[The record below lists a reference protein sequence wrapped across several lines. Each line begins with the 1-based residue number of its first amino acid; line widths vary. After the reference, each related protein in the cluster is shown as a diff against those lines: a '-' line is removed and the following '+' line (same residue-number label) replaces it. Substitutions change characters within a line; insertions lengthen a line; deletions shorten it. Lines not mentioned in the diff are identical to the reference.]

1 MTSWKEKRTWLG
13 VAGAM
18 LALVFAWSA
27 PASAGAHG
35 KKDEALDKA
44 LKSASQVEYR
54 VIIET
59 VDHQALSGDLAI
71 KAAGGRKIRE
81 LVSFPGHVVTV
92 TAKQLDKLEKSPLV
106 KNIYLDRRT
115 AGEMNYTA
123 VTTGARTVQWLMGYN
138 GAGIGVAVID
148 SGVTPWH
155 DDLTYNG
162 LNSKV
167 RVVGGQRVAGFVD
180 FVNGRTDPY
189 DDHGHGTH
197 VAGIIAGNGYDT
209 YGSRAGMAPA
219 SHLVALKVLD
229 ATGAGYMSD
238 VMAALDWTVAHKD
251 EYGVRIVN
259 LSVGAPVTAS
269 YWTDPLTLAAKRA
282 VESGLVVVA
291 AAGNAGKN
299 AAGAIQYGGIIA
311 PGNAP
316 WVLTVG
322 ASSHMGTIAR
332 ADDTIAPFSS
342 RGPSAIDYRA
352 KPDLVAP
359 GAGIVSLSANG
370 STLYSTQSNLLLN
383 GFRSTSYK
391 PYLSLSGTSMAA
403 PVVAGAVAQIL
414 QANPALTPNA
424 VKAILQYTSQDN
436 GDSALA
442 QGAGYLN
449 AFGAVELARYFR
461 IHPVGSRYPS
471 SPFWTK
477 TIIWGNYEVSGG
489 VIMPNAT
496 AWALNIVWGT
506 MADGDNIVWG
516 TSCGTDTD
524 CNNLVWGT
532 DIGLD
537 SAGDNIVWGTIAGL
551 DGDNI
556 VWGTFD
562 AADGDNI
569 VWGTDCGGADCTGVV
584 WGALTGLDGDNIV
597 WGTAQDG
604 DNIVW
609 GTAADGDNIVWGT
622 SDASGD
628 NIVWGT
634 SDGSGDNIVWG
645 TSPSPEGDTT
655 IFGTASDGDN
665 IVWGTS
671 SDVTLG
677 DDGALQL
684 IVSFETLFAAPAPE
698 PVATTDTMTGA
709 AAATTS
715 TETNTTSSTSTSEPV
730 SSSDPVTSS
739 APIPGG
745 I

>member
-1 MTSWKEKRTWLG
+1 MTFCSNKRTWLS

-18 LALVFAWSA
+18 LALVFAWTA
-27 PASAGAHG
+27 PAIAGPRG
-35 KKDEALDKA
+35 KKDAALDHA
-44 LKSASQVEYR
+44 LKSGQAEYR

-59 VDHQALSGDLAI
+59 VDHRAQSGDDAI
-71 KAAGGRKIRE
+71 KAAGGRKIRQ
-81 LVSFPGHVVTV
+81 LIAFPGGVVTV

-123 VTTGARTVQWLMGYN
+123 VTTGARTARWLMGYS

-148 SGVTPWH
+148 SGITPWH

-162 LNSKV
+162 SNPNV

-209 YGSRAGMAPA
+209 YGARSGMAPGA
-219 SHLVALKVLD
+219 HVVALKVLD

-259 LSVGAPVTAS
+259 LSVGAPVTQS

-291 AAGNAGKN
+291 AAGNKGKN
-299 AAGAIQYGGIIA
+299 AAGQQQYGGIIA

-322 ASSHMGTIAR
+322 ASSHMGTLTR
-332 ADDTIAPFSS
+332 VDDTIASFSS
-342 RGPSAIDYRA
+342 RGPSAIDFGA
-352 KPDLVAP
+352 KPDIVAP
-359 GAGIVSLSANG
+359 GAGIVSLAVEG
-370 STLYSTQSNLLLN
+370 STLYNTHPNMLVSGT
-383 GFRSTSYK
+383 RTTSYM

-403 PVVAGAVAQIL
+403 PVVAGAVAQML
-414 QANPALTPNA
+414 QVNPALTPNA
-424 VKAILQYTSQDN
+424 VKAILQYTAEN
-436 GDSALA
+436 RTEYNALTE
-442 QGAGYLN
+442 GAGFLN

-461 IHPVGSRYPS
+461 VHPAGSRYPS
-471 SPFWTK
+471 SPFWSK
-477 TIIWGNYEVSGG
+477 SIIWGNHKLTGG
-489 VIMPNAT
+489 VILPQAS
-496 AWALNIVWGT
+496 AWDDNIVWGT
-506 MADGDNIVWG
+506 MTDSLGDNIVWG
-516 TSCGTDTD
+516 TSCGSDATCD
-524 CNNLVWGT
+524 NIVWGT
-532 DIGLD
+532 DVALD
-537 SAGDNIVWGTIAGL
+537 STGDNIVWGTAAAL

-562 AADGDNI
+562 DPGDNIVWGTSAGDDDNI
-569 VWGTDCGGADCTGVV
+569 VWGTDCGGADCDNIV
-584 WGALTGLDGDNIV
+584 WGTATGNADNIVWGTAAEGDNIV
-597 WGTAQDG
+597 WGTDCIADG
-604 DNIVW
+604 TCDNIVW

-622 SDASGD
+622 AAGSDSD

-634 SDGSGDNIVWG
+634 SVDANQLF
-645 TSPSPEGDTT
+645 T
-655 IFGTASDGDN
+655 I
-665 IVWGTS
+665 
-671 SDVTLG
+671 
-677 DDGALQL
+677 GALQL
-684 IVSFETLFAAPAPE
+684 IINFESLFVPPPEPAP
-698 PVATTDTMTGA
+698 VVDDGVLLDSATTTDTAT
-709 AAATTS
+709 TTS
-715 TETNTTSSTSTSEPV
+715 T
-730 SSSDPVTSS
+730 
-739 APIPGG
+739 PIQGG